1 MKKLLISLIAF
12 LLLPLSASAVTVG
25 WMYNSA
31 TNNIQPYPSISTT
44 ASTSVL
50 SATTFCLT
58 GDTCRTTWPSGGSS
72 ASSTLLSDNNT
83 WSGTNTFSTTGT
95 TTFNGNLALPK
106 LGTTTVLQ
114 SSPIQPIPFINASG
128 KISTDPLNFYY
139 DPIGHEM
146 YINAS
151 DNVSALGTTFLEIFH
166 DMDVTEP
173 QGANDVGHPVSSLS
187 TYRGTWANSQPDNI
201 GDILGEYR
209 GYGYQGTSA
218 APTVTY
224 FTSLQ
229 ESLVGASTTS
239 PGGQWSIMTKND
251 NSTAM
256 TNDVTISSTST
267 TFSNLLSTPNATST
281 LFTCTTCWAG
291 TLNLTT
297 PLSISS
303 GGTATSTQVT
313 NGVNYFDGTRITS
326 GAALT
331 WTGTNFGIGAAS
343 PNGILSVITG
353 SGNYNTATSASAQI
367 GRSASQY
374 IGLAG
379 DSSANYIFGVG
390 CGST

>member
-187 TYRGTWANSQPDNI
+187 TYRGTWANS
-201 GDILGEYR
+201 R
-209 GYGYQGTSA
+209 
-218 APTVTY
+218 
-224 FTSLQ
+224 
-229 ESLVGASTTS
+229 
-239 PGGQWSIMTKND
+239 
-251 NSTAM
+251 
-256 TNDVTISSTST
+256 
-267 TFSNLLSTPNATST
+267 
-281 LFTCTTCWAG
+281 
-291 TLNLTT
+291 
-297 PLSISS
+297 
-303 GGTATSTQVT
+303 
-313 NGVNYFDGTRITS
+313 
-326 GAALT
+326 
-331 WTGTNFGIGAAS
+331 
-343 PNGILSVITG
+343 
-353 SGNYNTATSASAQI
+353 
-367 GRSASQY
+367 
-374 IGLAG
+374 
-379 DSSANYIFGVG
+379 
-390 CGST
+390 